1 MRASRVKSDSSVVYL
16 TLVTTAVLKGVRA
29 SRIKWGVRARHVKG
43 VYVCQ
48 PWQPSLRG
56 VRASSVKGRFVSRSH
71 TSLKM
76 MACLRVRRSET
87 SLRNVRT
94 RFLKWPG
101 RNILLDH
108 KVSHLVVACC
118 PADELARV
126 AR

>member
-1 MRASRVKSDSSVVYL
+1 MHASRVKSDSSVYL
-16 TLVTTAVLKGVRA
+16 TLVTTAVLK
-29 SRIKWGVRARHVKG
+29 GVRARHVKG

-48 PWQPSLRG
+48 PWQPSLMG
-56 VRASSVKGRFVSRSH
+56 VRASRVKGRFVIRYH

-108 KVSHLVVACC
+108 KVSHLVVACR
-118 PADELARV
+118 PAEELTRV